1 MPSPSK
7 PRVDATAAAAD
18 LPPVPLGRGRLLREA
33 VSDSTIAVVGAPFA
47 LAARLIER
55 EGFAAAYLSGAAFS
69 AGTLGIPDIGLFTLE
84 QLAEQT
90 RVLSRS
96 VTIPLVVDADTGFGG
111 PEEVAACVRALED
124 AGAAAI
130 QLEDQPA
137 DKRCGHLAG
146 KRLVDEAEMCEKL
159 AAAVA
164 ARRDPG
170 TVIIG
175 RSDARGVAGLDDC
188 VRRLH
193 AYRDAGADWLFP
205 EALASRDEFAR
216 VGDEFAATGTP
227 LLANMTEFGVSPLLS
242 LDDLSA
248 SGFSAALYP
257 VTLLRVAMKAM
268 EAALGMLADEG
279 TQESLLDLMQ
289 SRGELYELLDYDPAH
304 PEAWLATASRR
315 AAAAQAPSPRPAT
328 HRPPE
333 PG

>member
-1 MPSPSK
+1 MPPPSA
-7 PRVDATAAAAD
+7 PRADASAAAAT
-18 LPPVPLGRGRLLREA
+18 LPPVPRGRGRLLRDA
-33 VSDSTIAVVGAPFA
+33 VSAATIAVVGAPFA
-47 LAARLIER
+47 LAAKLIER
-55 EGFAAAYLSGAAFS
+55 EGFSAAYLSGAAFS

-90 RVLSRS
+90 GVLARS
-96 VTIPLVVDADTGFGG
+96 TSIPIIVDADTGFGG
-111 PEEVAACVRALED
+111 PREVAECVARLEE

-146 KRLVDEAEMCEKL
+146 KRLVDEKEMCEKL
-159 AAAVA
+159 AAAAA
-164 ARRDPG
+164 ARRDPS

-188 VRRLH
+188 LRRLH
-193 AYRDAGADWLFP
+193 AYRAAGADWLFP
-205 EALASRDEFAR
+205 EALPSRDEFAR
-216 VGDEFAATGTP
+216 VGREFAATDTP
-227 LLANMTEFGVSPLLS
+227 LLANMTEFGVGPLVS

-248 SGFSAALYP
+248 LGFSAALYP

-289 SRGELYELLDYDPAH
+289 SRSELYELLDYDPAH
-304 PEAWLATASRR
+304 PEAWIAAVAGAS
-315 AAAAQAPSPRPAT
+315 SPT
-328 HRPPE
+328 SSSHRPPGTR
-333 PG
+333 P

>member
-1 MPSPSK
+1 VAS
-7 PRVDATAAAAD
+7 AL
-18 LPPVPLGRGRLLREA
+18 LPQPPHGSGRLLREA
-33 VSDSTIAVVGAPFA
+33 VAGSTIAIVGAPFP

-55 EGFAAAYLSGAAFS
+55 EGFSAAYLSGAAFS

-90 RVLSRS
+90 RLLSRS
-96 VTIPLVVDADTGFGG
+96 VAIPLVVDADTGFGG
-111 PEEVAACVRALED
+111 PEHVAECVRRLEE

-146 KRLVDEAEMCEKL
+146 KRLIDATEMCEKL
-159 AAAVA
+159 AAAVG
-164 ARRDPG
+164 ARRDPS

-175 RSDARGVAGLDDC
+175 RTDSRGVTGMDECL
-188 VRRLH
+188 RRLH

-205 EALASRDEFAR
+205 EALAGRDEFAR
-216 VGDEFAATGTP
+216 VGRDFAASGTP
-227 LLANMTEFGVSPLLS
+227 LLANMTEFGVGPLVS
-242 LDDLSA
+242 IDDLA
-248 SGFSAALYP
+248 TLGFSAALYP

-289 SRGELYELLDYDPAH
+289 TRAELYELLDYDPAH
-304 PEAWLATASRR
+304 PEAWS
-315 AAAAQAPSPRPAT
+315 AAASTPAKPSPGTRP
-328 HRPPE
+328 
-333 PG
+333 